1 MVHRLDDVHGVV
13 LELVIFSEMDHE
25 CPVASF
31 TLTRLQVAGQSRII
45 SVRCDL
51 LTAATLHSIDCRLCQ
66 APCGFLELYFP
77 PFLSVISGGTVAIQ
91 IGNECDI

>member
-1 MVHRLDDVHGVV
+1 MSCCKFYLNQTSGRRTEQDL
-13 LELVIFSEMDHE
+13 
-25 CPVASF
+25 
-31 TLTRLQVAGQSRII
+31 

>member
-1 MVHRLDDVHGVV
+1 
-13 LELVIFSEMDHE
+13 MDHE

-31 TLTRLQVAGQSRII
+31 TLNQRLQVAAGQSRII

-66 APCGFLELYFP
+66 EPCGFLELYFP
-77 PFLSVISGGTVAIQ
+77 LFYVISERTAIQ